1 MTVENPEPAEYALF
15 HGLFADSET
24 YFLEL
29 RRSIVELSQNPECT
43 SSTVDL
49 GDPPEVQ
56 PLMIPEP
63 LFPSESDYHNTAAEE
78 ILADIVKVHNQ
89 REVFKLALESTFS
102 GIRFSRA
109 VHKFEVPLLKSDP
122 RHDLKALARN
132 MAETRL
138 HDFFCKPNTL
148 PLEPVDDQK
157 DEGLGL
163 PSSAMHFH
171 GQLTRGAEPDELDF
185 SEEDIL
191 YVAESLY
198 DDWGDEDLERLI
210 DEEVGS
216 TIKRVRAITPPLI
229 APALNDSDEEEVFVP
244 SAEVCEID
252 PLSSPS
258 SLLSEDLEQAR
269 NQLHDE
275 DDDDQVP
282 EASTSDIIGLY
293 SDTPSFEIF
302 TPKHPRENL
311 VMEVPILPMSDDGI
325 SRGQEEEAFQG
336 LVERVSGLPCFNPV
350 GPDREIPI
358 DEGESSFDEQF
369 NLLIKDKAN
378 GITNKLEQEQIE
390 VIDAIARMRPPILD
404 FSTPTP
410 DWQGVAQDPSAMFA
424 WIRRKHGHQYK
435 PPQWPRNPREQRDLR
450 WIPFPVSLAHANVR
464 ESVGDARVLQ
474 ELLGSSSASALPTSA
489 DYVHRR
495 RRLKALAENDDEEL
509 PLPCED
515 DHQDQQFSLLEPED
529 DFMDLIRKR
538 KTAHV
543 AEGEP
548 TSLISPT
555 EGVKSRRKAKQMNA
569 TKILGDGLL
578 LGENDANAT
587 ERLLSNYMD
596 FRTIK
601 RHKPSLASLT
611 NTSGASCQLMSKQTP
626 QNTQKPQA
634 HQPERRIV
642 LADAPCPHVDSLEEP
657 PRIVIS
663 VCLPRCIISA
673 LQAKIPGIDLVDRD
687 FTRHNTWAWSSGSTR
702 RVEVDSPLSYEADI
716 IPSPATGIIITTI
729 LKIRQKPL
737 PGSQAQLSQIRHRL
751 VKVAP
756 LYERLIVLVSEGN
769 LAGEHASPL
778 DGADAEAYASFVA
791 FASSLGSRGGCSI
804 RAIYVGGGNHTL
816 ASWTCAL
823 IATHVKEAASNV
835 QQILMPEETE
845 WEVFLRRAGLNMYAA
860 QVALAVV
867 KGTYPEDGQDR
878 TLVRFLG
885 MSPAERADMLQEF
898 LGGRDLVDRVSARLG

>member
-1 MTVENPEPAEYALF
+1 MTAENPEPAGYALL

-24 YFLEL
+24 YFMEL
-29 RRSIVELSQNPECT
+29 RHSIVELSQRPECT
-43 SSTVDL
+43 SSTANL
-49 GDPPEVQ
+49 GDPPGIQ
-56 PLMIPEP
+56 PLVIPEP
-63 LFPSESDYHNTAAEE
+63 VFPSESDYHSTAAEE
-78 ILADIVKVHNQ
+78 VLEGVMKVHNQ
-89 REVFKLALESTFS
+89 QRVFQLALESTFS

-109 VHKFEVPLLKSDP
+109 VRKLEVPFLKSDP
-122 RHDLKALARN
+122 RHDLKVLARTL
-132 MAETRL
+132 AETRL
-138 HDFFCKPNTL
+138 HDFFCQPNTL
-148 PLEPVDDQK
+148 PFEPVDDQK

-163 PSSAMHFH
+163 PSSAIHFH

-185 SEEDIL
+185 CEEDIL

-198 DDWGDEDLERLI
+198 DDWADNDLEKLI
-210 DEEVGS
+210 DQEVGCA
-216 TIKRVRAITPPLI
+216 TKRVRAMTPPLI

-258 SLLSEDLEQAR
+258 SLLGEDLEQAQ

-275 DDDDQVP
+275 HDDDQIQD
-282 EASTSDIIGLY
+282 ASTSDIVGVH

-302 TPKHPRENL
+302 TPKNSRENL
-311 VMEVPILPMSDDGI
+311 IMKVPILPMSDDEM
-325 SRGQEEEAFQG
+325 SRSQKEEVFQG
-336 LVERVSGLPCFNPV
+336 LVERVSGLSGFNPGSPNEEV
-350 GPDREIPI
+350 PI

-369 NLLIKDKAN
+369 NLLIKDKADDM
-378 GITNKLEQEQIE
+378 TNRLEQEQIE
-390 VIDAIARMRPPILD
+390 VVDAIARMRPPVLD

-424 WIRRKHGHQYK
+424 WIRHNHGQQYESSR
-435 PPQWPRNPREQRDLR
+435 WPRNPQEQRDLR
-450 WIPFPVSLAHANVR
+450 WIPFPVSLAHTSVR
-464 ESVGDARVLQ
+464 ESVGDTRVVQ
-474 ELLGSSSASALPTSA
+474 ELLGSSGSLALPTSA
-489 DYVHRR
+489 DYVRHR
-495 RRLKALAENDDEEL
+495 RRLKALSEDDDEEL

-515 DHQDQQFSLLEPED
+515 DHQHKQLGLLGQED
-529 DFMDLIRKR
+529 SFMDLIRKR

-548 TSLISPT
+548 SSLISPT
-555 EGVKSRRKAKQMNA
+555 EGVKSRRTAKQMNV

-587 ERLLSNYMD
+587 QRLLSNYMD
-596 FRTIK
+596 LRAAK
-601 RHKPSLASLT
+601 RHKPSSAPLT
-611 NTSGASCQLMSKQTP
+611 NTSVTTCQHVPKQTP
-626 QNTQKPQA
+626 QNTREHHS

-642 LADAPCPHVDSLEEP
+642 LADAPCPPVDGLEEP

-663 VCLPRCIISA
+663 VTLPRCIISA
-673 LQAKIPGIDLVDRD
+673 LKAKIPGIDLVDRD
-687 FTRHNTWAWSSGSTR
+687 FSRHNTWAWSPGSTR

-737 PGSQAQLSQIRHRL
+737 PGSRAQLSQIRQRL
-751 VKVAP
+751 VRVAP

-769 LAGEHASPL
+769 LAGEHANPL

-804 RAIYVGGGNHTL
+804 RAIYVAGGNQTL
-816 ASWTCAL
+816 AGWTCAL

-885 MSPAERADMLQEF
+885 MSSAERADMLQEF
-898 LGGRDLVDRVSARLG
+898 LGGRDLADRVSARLG

>member
-1 MTVENPEPAEYALF
+1 MTAENPEPAEYALF
-15 HGLFADSET
+15 HGLFADSEKH
-24 YFLEL
+24 FLEL
-29 RRSIVELSQNPECT
+29 RHSIVELSQYPECI

-56 PLMIPEP
+56 PLVIPEP
-63 LFPSESDYHNTAAEE
+63 LFPSETDHHNTAAEKV
-78 ILADIVKVHNQ
+78 LADAMEVHNQ
-89 REVFKLALESTFS
+89 QEVFKLALESTFS

-109 VHKFEVPLLKSDP
+109 VRKLDVPLLKSDP
-122 RHDLKALARN
+122 RHDLKALARD

-138 HDFFCKPNTL
+138 HDFFCKPSTL
-148 PLEPVDDQK
+148 PFEPVDDQK

-171 GQLTRGAEPDELDF
+171 GQLIRGVEPDELEF

-198 DDWGDEDLERLI
+198 DDWADKDLERLV
-210 DEEVGS
+210 DEEVGC
-216 TIKRVRAITPPLI
+216 TIKRVRVMTPPLI
-229 APALNDSDEEEVFVP
+229 APTLNDSDEEEVFIP

-258 SLLSEDLEQAR
+258 SFLSEDLEQAR

-275 DDDDQVP
+275 NDDDQVP
-282 EASTSDIIGLY
+282 EASTSDIIGVH

-302 TPKHPRENL
+302 TLEHPRKNL
-311 VMEVPILPMSDDGI
+311 IMEVPILPMSDDEI
-325 SRGQEEEAFQG
+325 SRSQEEEAFQG
-336 LVERVSGLPCFNPV
+336 LIESVSGLPGFNPV
-350 GPDREIPI
+350 DPDREIPI

-369 NLLIKDKAN
+369 NLLIRDKAN
-378 GITNKLEQEQIE
+378 DMTNKLEQEQIE

-410 DWQGVAQDPSAMFA
+410 DWQGMTQDASTMFA

-435 PPQWPRNPREQRDLR
+435 SPRWPRNPQEQRDLR
-450 WIPFPVSLAHANVR
+450 WIPFPVSLANANVR
-464 ESVGDARVLQ
+464 ESVGDTRVFQ
-474 ELLGSSSASALPTSA
+474 ELLGSSCSSALPTSA
-489 DYVHRR
+489 DYVHHR

-515 DHQDQQFSLLEPED
+515 DHQHQQLSLLGSED

-543 AEGEP
+543 DEGEP
-548 TSLISPT
+548 SSLISPT
-555 EGVKSRRKAKQMNA
+555 EGVKSRRLAKQMNT

-596 FRTIK
+596 LRTVK

-611 NTSGASCQLMSKQTP
+611 NTSRTSCQLMSKQTP
-626 QNTQKPQA
+626 PNTQKPQA

-642 LADAPCPHVDSLEEP
+642 LADAPCPPVDSLQEP

-663 VCLPRCIISA
+663 VYLPRCIISA
-673 LQAKIPGIDLVDRD
+673 IQAKIPGIDLVDRD
-687 FTRHNTWAWSSGSTR
+687 FTRHNTWAWSPGSTR

-737 PGSQAQLSQIRHRL
+737 PGSKVQFSQIRHRL
-751 VKVAP
+751 VNVAP

-769 LAGEHASPL
+769 LAGEYASPL
-778 DGADAEAYASFVA
+778 NGADAEAYASFVA
-791 FASSLGSRGGCSI
+791 FASSLGSRGSCSI
-804 RAIYVGGGNHTL
+804 RALYVAGGNQTL

-867 KGTYPEDGQDR
+867 KGMYPEDGQDR

-885 MSPAERADMLQEF
+885 MGPAERADMLQEF
-898 LGGRDLVDRVSARLG
+898 LGGRDLADRVSARLG

>member
-148 PLEPVDDQK
+148 PFEPVDDQK

-191 YVAESLY
+191 YVAESLF
-198 DDWGDEDLERLI
+198 DDWADEDLERLI

-216 TIKRVRAITPPLI
+216 TIKRARAMTPPLI
-229 APALNDSDEEEVFVP
+229 APTLNDSDEEEVFVP

-282 EASTSDIIGLY
+282 EASTSDIIGLH

-311 VMEVPILPMSDDGI
+311 IMEVPILPMSDDEI
-325 SRGQEEEAFQG
+325 TRGQEEEAFQG
-336 LVERVSGLPCFNPV
+336 LVESVSGLPGFNPV
-350 GPDREIPI
+350 DPDREIPI

-369 NLLIKDKAN
+369 NLLIKNKAN
-378 GITNKLEQEQIE
+378 DITNKLEQEQIE
-390 VIDAIARMRPPILD
+390 NAAPVLD

-435 PPQWPRNPREQRDLR
+435 PPQWPRNPQEQRDLR

-464 ESVGDARVLQ
+464 ESVGDTRVLQ
-474 ELLGSSSASALPTSA
+474 ELLGSSSSSALPTSA

-529 DFMDLIRKR
+529 NFMDLIRKR

-548 TSLISPT
+548 SSLISPT

-601 RHKPSLASLT
+601 RHKPS
-611 NTSGASCQLMSKQTP
+611 
-626 QNTQKPQA
+626 
-634 HQPERRIV
+634 RIV

-673 LQAKIPGIDLVDRD
+673 LQTKIPGIDLVDRD
-687 FTRHNTWAWSSGSTR
+687 FTRHNTWAWSPGSTR

-751 VKVAP
+751 LKVAP
-756 LYERLIVLVSEGN
+756 LYERLIVLVSEAN
-769 LAGEHASPL
+769 LVGEHASPL
-778 DGADAEAYASFVA
+778 DGVDAEAYASFVA

>member
-1 MTVENPEPAEYALF
+1 MTAENPEPAEYALV
-15 HGLFADSET
+15 HGLFADYEQ

-29 RRSIVELSQNPECT
+29 RRSIVELSQNPECV
-43 SSTVDL
+43 SSPVDL

-56 PLMIPEP
+56 PLVIPEP
-63 LFPSESDYHNTAAEE
+63 LFPSETDHHNTAAEKV
-78 ILADIVKVHNQ
+78 LADVVEVHNQ
-89 REVFKLALESTFS
+89 QEVFKLALESTFS
-102 GIRFSRA
+102 DIRFSRA
-109 VHKFEVPLLKSDP
+109 VRKLEVPLLKSDP
-122 RHDLKALARN
+122 RHDSKALARA

-138 HDFFCKPNTL
+138 RDFFCKPNTL
-148 PLEPVDDQK
+148 PFEPVDDQK

-198 DDWGDEDLERLI
+198 DDWTDKDFERLI
-210 DEEVGS
+210 DEE
-216 TIKRVRAITPPLI
+216 KRVRAMTPPLI
-229 APALNDSDEEEVFVP
+229 ASTLDDSDDEEVFVP

-269 NQLHDE
+269 NQLYDE
-275 DDDDQVP
+275 NDDDQVP
-282 EASTSDIIGLY
+282 EASTSDIVGVH
-293 SDTPSFEIF
+293 SDTPSFEII

-311 VMEVPILPMSDDGI
+311 IMEVPILPISDDEI
-325 SRGQEEEAFQG
+325 SRSQEEEAFQS
-336 LVERVSGLPCFNPV
+336 LFESVSGLPGFNLV
-350 GPDREIPI
+350 DPDREIPI

-378 GITNKLEQEQIE
+378 DMTNKLEQEQIE

-410 DWQGVAQDPSAMFA
+410 DWEGVAQDPSTMFA

-435 PPQWPRNPREQRDLR
+435 SPRWPRNPQEQRDLR

-474 ELLGSSSASALPTSA
+474 ELLGSSSSSALPTSA
-489 DYVHRR
+489 DYVHHR
-495 RRLKALAENDDEEL
+495 RRLKALADNDDEEL

-515 DHQDQQFSLLEPED
+515 DHQHQQFTLPGPED

-543 AEGEP
+543 DEGEP
-548 TSLISPT
+548 SSLISPT
-555 EGVKSRRKAKQMNA
+555 EGVKSRRLAKQMNA

-596 FRTIK
+596 LRKGK
-601 RHKPSLASLT
+601 RRKPSLASLT
-611 NTSGASCQLMSKQTP
+611 NTSRTSSCQLMSQQTP

-634 HQPERRIV
+634 HQPEKRII
-642 LADAPCPHVDSLEEP
+642 LADAPCPPVDSLEEP

-673 LQAKIPGIDLVDRD
+673 LQAKIPGIHLVDRD
-687 FTRHNTWAWSSGSTR
+687 FTRHNTWAWSPGSTR

-751 VKVAP
+751 VKVEP

-791 FASSLGSRGGCSI
+791 FASSLGSRGSCSI
-804 RAIYVGGGNHTL
+804 RAIYVAGGNQTL

-823 IATHVKEAASNV
+823 VATHVKEAASNV
-835 QQILMPEETE
+835 QQILMAEETE

-898 LGGRDLVDRVSARLG
+898 LGGRDLADRVSARLG